1 MNDPVRK
8 AIARQLLPPDELY
21 AALTDGRGNAVFQ
34 GAVGMTFGLFGA
46 VINLIV
52 VLVISIYWSVDRVHF
67 ERLWLSLLPS
77 GERAWT
83 RDLWRN
89 IESEVGSYLRSE
101 VVQAVCAGWLLG
113 LGYWAIGLRY
123 PALAALVAGLT
134 WLLPWVGVFFAVAGL
149 MVLTIP
155 TAVVDGGGSWWLIA
169 AAATGYTIAVFVLM
183 EWLIEP
189 RLFNRRRYNGL
200 LVAVVV
206 LAMAEQFGLAGLL
219 LGPPLAGAIQI
230 LLGQLTYRSY
240 PVSAGVEEQKVTV
253 RNRLEALRA
262 ALAAVDAPP
271 PELANLFSRLENLA
285 HESESLL
292 PDVDL
297 PPSKVVA
304 RRPADEVNAES
315 KEGLKKTP
323 GNGPA

>member
-1 MNDPVRK
+1 M
-8 AIARQLLPPDELY
+8 
-21 AALTDGRGNAVFQ
+21 FQ

-67 ERLWLSLLPS
+67 ERLWLSLLPAS
-77 GERAWT
+77 ERAWT

-155 TAVVDGGGSWWLIA
+155 SAVVAEGEAWWLTAGGAI
-169 AAATGYTIAVFVLM
+169 GYTIAVFVLM

-219 LGPPLAGAIQI
+219 LGPPLAGAVQI

-240 PVSAGVEEQKVTV
+240 PVSAGIEDRKVTV
-253 RNRLEALRA
+253 DDRLQAVRA
-262 ALAAVDAPP
+262 ALATIEAP
-271 PELANLFSRLENLA
+271 PELANLYSRLETLA
-285 HESESLL
+285 YESEALL
-292 PDVDL
+292 PDIDL
-297 PPSKVVA
+297 PPNKVVA
-304 RRPADEVNAES
+304 PTPDAATEVLAADNDGAIT
-315 KEGLKKTP
+315 GDT
-323 GNGPA
+323 AA

>member
-1 MNDPVRK
+1 
-8 AIARQLLPPDELY
+8 
-21 AALTDGRGNAVFQ
+21 
-34 GAVGMTFGLFGA
+34 
-46 VINLIV
+46 
-52 VLVISIYWSVDRVHF
+52 
-67 ERLWLSLLPS
+67 
-77 GERAWT
+77 
-83 RDLWRN
+83 
-89 IESEVGSYLRSE
+89 
-101 VVQAVCAGWLLG
+101 
-113 LGYWAIGLRY
+113 
-123 PALAALVAGLT
+123 
-134 WLLPWVGVFFAVAGL
+134 
-149 MVLTIP
+149 
-155 TAVVDGGGSWWLIA
+155 
-169 AAATGYTIAVFVLM
+169 
-183 EWLIEP
+183 LIEP